1 MSLFERINTKLIT
14 EKKEPLSDKEKY
26 YRDRISQKAKDLG
39 YKSSADLEKT
49 VDRGIKAVDKKPGG
63 RYPRKGYATGEP
75 FQADDNLDTI
85 RYKTKELKPVGDKIP
100 SYRELRQAKVPGT
113 GKYEASGKS
122 TLRGRFRYP
131 SMDKDFSKAVKTGE
145 VDRDVAKRLKTRLGF
160 TAGTELGGKKGVDNF
175 VSKVMKNQKGT
186 IGTGKGKDSDL
197 YKILKR
203 DIDNRNPTV
212 PSKVINPK
220 TGTRFRKPMPGGF
233 DDEGKRTGTKAQQA
247 RYDMTAERRAAKFDK
262 EIVKQANLPKGL
274 KIPKGGDYNK
284 DPKTGEMKRS
294 SPLQPKELNV
304 KFKAAKL
311 KLDYGGRMAEKDP
324 MYKALTDAQKK
335 KRYESI
341 KKTIYNKKSSQ
352 PSKAPIKFST
362 YKYDSKNVVPTGL
375 KGRNVP
381 KFRDINR
388 PIAYKQTTGD
398 AIKAIEKSGRK
409 LTKRSIKNQINRQP
423 LKFAS
428 LRKPSQAVKYK
439 KTFGDFAKQTA
450 SKGFKGFRKLPFKGK
465 AAVVAGGLA
474 ALYYGGGAIKRA
486 LTPGQLNRK
495 KDFSPTSAITDTKGK
510 KIRFKYDTY
519 NPATKTTTS
528 AKNLAGPTITKDQLG
543 KFTRG
548 EYNIKDQS
556 GKKIDLEKNIQQSA
570 FTKQLKD
577 ANKGT
582 GLFGRQ
588 TKKDKKFLQKYKKA
602 AEYRGIKLKGIK

>member
-1 MSLFERINTKLIT
+1 MSLFDRINTKIIT
-14 EKKEPLSDKEKY
+14 EKKEPISDKEKY

-39 YKSSADLEKT
+39 YKSGSELERT

-131 SMDKDFSKAVKTGE
+131 SMDKDFSKAVKSGE
-145 VDRDVAKRLKTRLGF
+145 VERDVAKRLKTRLGF
-160 TAGTELGGKKGVDNF
+160 TASTELGGKKGVDDF
-175 VSKVMKNQKGT
+175 TSKVMKNQKGT

-233 DDEGKRTGTKAQQA
+233 DAEGGRTGTKAQQA

-304 KFKAAKL
+304 KYKAAKL
-311 KLDYGGRMAEKDP
+311 KLDYGGRMAAKDP
-324 MYKALTDAQKK
+324 EIAKMTKAQKK
-335 KRYESI
+335 ANFEKI
-341 KKTIYNKKSSQ
+341 KKDIYSKPSSQ
-352 PSKAPIKFST
+352 PSKAPLKFST
-362 YKYDSKNVVPTGL
+362 YKYDRKNIVPTGL
-375 KGRNVP
+375 KGKDQP
-381 KFRDINR
+381 KFKDIRNT
-388 PIAYKQTTGD
+388 IAYKSTTKD
-398 AIKAIEKSGRK
+398 R
-409 LTKRSIKNQINRQP
+409 LNLNKRDLATFSKRT
-423 LKFAS
+423 KFAGLKNKS
-428 LRKPSQAVKYK
+428 SVKYK
-439 KTFGDFAKQTA
+439 KTFGDFAKQAGKFIIKNPRKAGLIGLGIAAATYGA
-450 SKGFKGFRKLPFKGK
+450 SKLFGGKKAGAGTEISGSRLRDLPTATYMDSKTGRPIK
-465 AAVVAGGLA
+465 YTYGGSKKDNPYGRIGSLESSKKLA
-474 ALYYGGGAIKRA
+474 AGIKDKSIY
-486 LTPGQLNRK
+486 LSKFKTPGK
-495 KDFSPTSAITDTKGK
+495 KT
-510 KIRFKYDTY
+510 
-519 NPATKTTTS
+519 
-528 AKNLAGPTITKDQLG
+528 
-543 KFTRG
+543 
-548 EYNIKDQS
+548 
-556 GKKIDLEKNIQQSA
+556 
-570 FTKQLKD
+570 
-577 ANKGT
+577 
-582 GLFGRQ
+582 
-588 TKKDKKFLQKYKKA
+588 
-602 AEYRGIKLKGIK
+602 